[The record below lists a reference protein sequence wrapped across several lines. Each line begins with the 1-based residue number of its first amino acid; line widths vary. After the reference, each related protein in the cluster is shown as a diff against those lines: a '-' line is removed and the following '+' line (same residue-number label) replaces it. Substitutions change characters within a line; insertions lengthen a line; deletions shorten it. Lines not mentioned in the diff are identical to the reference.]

1 MRLKPLTDGRSHDG
15 LTVGPHDHHARPVSV
30 SILDKTTSLPPGT
43 TFDLDVALPA
53 GDYQFA
59 QVHLEGPKVSDG
71 GSSSLWRE
79 AAEVLVTRDA
89 GEAASHT
96 IRFSGLKQT
105 YACAYQKQ
113 VGDSYLSHK
122 IFDSNTGSS
131 NRYIAL
137 QDAVITGSTLR
148 LTFRNFF
155 GGSATLWVQGQ
166 AILW

>member
-1 MRLKPLTDGRSHDG
+1 M
-15 LTVGPHDHHARPVSV
+15 
-30 SILDKTTSLPPGT
+30 
-43 TFDLDVALPA
+43 
-53 GDYQFA
+53 
-59 QVHLEGPKVSDG
+59 
-71 GSSSLWRE
+71 WRE
-79 AAEVLVTRDA
+79 SAEVFVTRDA

-96 IRFSGLKQT
+96 IRASSFKKV
-105 YACAYQKQ
+105 YACTYQKQ

-155 GGSATLWVQGQ
+155 GGSAFMWVQGQ